1 MYFFE
6 HVSFRTCKFSNLKL
20 PKEEII
26 PETELTGHKKAAHI
40 TWDAGVTVQ
49 AHLKLDVF
57 LYAGAYKNRS
67 FTALTHSKSVLRT
80 AKRIGIVERN
90 VTCTRPR

>member
-26 PETELTGHKKAAHI
+26 PETELAGKAAHI
-40 TWDAGVTVQ
+40 TSDAGSFFI
-49 AHLKLDVF
+49 LKTIL
-57 LYAGAYKNRS
+57 
-67 FTALTHSKSVLRT
+67 
-80 AKRIGIVERN
+80 I
-90 VTCTRPR
+90 

>member
-1 MYFFE
+1 MSIFE

-67 FTALTHSKSVLRT
+67 FTAFDAREAYWNRRTQRYMYTPSIGRVL
-80 AKRIGIVERN
+80 
-90 VTCTRPR
+90 

>member
-26 PETELTGHKKAAHI
+26 PETELTRHKKAAHI
-40 TWDAGVTVQ
+40 TSDAGSFFI
-49 AHLKLDVF
+49 LKTIL
-57 LYAGAYKNRS
+57 
-67 FTALTHSKSVLRT
+67 
-80 AKRIGIVERN
+80 I
-90 VTCTRPR
+90 